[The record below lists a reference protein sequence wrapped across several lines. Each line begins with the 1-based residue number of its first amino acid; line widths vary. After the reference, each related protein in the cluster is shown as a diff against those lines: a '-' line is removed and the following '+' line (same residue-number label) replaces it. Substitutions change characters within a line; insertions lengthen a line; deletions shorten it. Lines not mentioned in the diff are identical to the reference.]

1 MAENEAS
8 IPGLIHSL
16 LDDIRELIREQIA
29 IAREEIHDEVG
40 TVTRSATAFG
50 AAALAGLVGIVLLAV
65 AIGGAI
71 AFLLGWPA
79 WSGYGIVALILLGG
93 AYLLYLSGRRK
104 LSDIRRLP
112 KTTETMKENL
122 AWLQSKSS
130 QR

>member
-8 IPGLIHSL
+8 IPGLIRSL

-29 IAREEIHDEVG
+29 IAREEIHEEVG
-40 TVTRSATAFG
+40 TVTRTVTAFG

-71 AFLLGWPA
+71 AFLLDWPA

-122 AWLQSKSS
+122 AWLQSKSN